1 MRGFSRCALSAALLV
16 STLAAQ
22 PPQPSPQPKE
32 PTEKE
37 KEDLDAGIPI
47 TSEIVRKSCSGC
59 HKADEKGR
67 LSRISWRR
75 TTPEGW
81 EFTIKRMIDL
91 NGLQIEPSQARE
103 VLRYLADNLGLA
115 PEEAKAAAFEPEK
128 RMIDYH
134 YSDRDV
140 EEVCT
145 KCHGMGRVVSQRRT
159 RGEWELLIAMHR
171 GLYPLSDFQA
181 FRRGGPPQT
190 EPGPDGRPPDNR
202 HPMEKVI
209 PKLADQLA
217 FRTPEWMAWSANMR
231 APKLAGRWAFSGYQA
246 GTGPIYG
253 ETVIA
258 AGDREGEFQTDTRYL
273 FARTGD
279 VVRRQ
284 GKSLVYTGF
293 QWRGRSRTGDQ
304 DKDGMREVMLL
315 DRGQHGMTGRW
326 FTGAYDETGI
336 DVTLTRLGSD
346 PLVLGVDHVGL
357 AAGAAHEITIYG
369 ANLPASLAPSAID
382 FGRGVSVTRV
392 VAATPQVVKVEV
404 DVAKDAPV
412 GPRDV
417 LVAGAARPGAAMVYD
432 HIDSIRVK
440 PQAGMARVGGA
451 NFPKQYQQFEAYA
464 YHNGPDGKPGTK
476 DDLELGPVAASWTIE
491 EYTATYDDHDKDFVG
506 AIDANGLFTPNL
518 DGPNPKRI
526 TNPSNVGA
534 NNVGDVWVV
543 ASFQAPGGKLLRARA
558 HLLVTVP
565 LYVRYDQP
573 EVSQ

>member
-1 MRGFSRCALSAALLV
+1 MRGLLRCLLSVVLLLSALV
-16 STLAAQ
+16 AQQ
-22 PPQPSPQPKE
+22 PPQTPPQPKE

-37 KEDLDAGIPI
+37 KEELDAGIPI
-47 TSEIVRKSCSGC
+47 TSEVVRKSCSPC

-81 EFTIKRMIDL
+81 EFTIKRMVSL
-91 NGLQIEPSQARE
+91 NGAQLEPSDARE

-115 PEEAKAAAFEPEK
+115 PEEAKTAAFEPEK
-128 RMIDYH
+128 RMIEYH
-134 YSDRDV
+134 YSDHDV

-145 KCHGMGRVVSQRRT
+145 KCHSMGRIVSQRRT
-159 RGEWELLIAMHR
+159 KSEWELLIAMHR
-171 GLYPLSDFQA
+171 GYYPLSDFQA

-217 FRTPEWMAWSANMR
+217 FKTPEWIAWSANMR

-246 GTGPIYG
+246 GKGPIYG
-253 ETVIA
+253 ETVIT
-258 AGDREGEFQTDTRYL
+258 AGDREGEFQTDTRYV
-273 FARTGD
+273 FARTGEN
-279 VVRRQ
+279 VRRT

-293 QWRGRSRTGDQ
+293 QWRGRSYVGNQ
-304 DKDGMREVMLL
+304 EGGVREVMLL
-315 DRGQHGMTGRW
+315 DRNQHELSGRW
-326 FTGAYDETGI
+326 FNGAYDEIGI

-346 PLVLGVDHVGL
+346 PLVLGVDHTGL
-357 AAGAAHEITIYG
+357 MAGASREVAIYG
-369 ANLPASLAPSAID
+369 ANLPASVAASAID
-382 FGRGVSVTRV
+382 FGRGVSVKRV
-392 VAATPQVVKVEV
+392 VSSSPQMVKVEL
-404 DVAKDAPV
+404 DVAKDASV
-412 GPRDV
+412 GPRDI
-417 LVAGAARPGAAMVYD
+417 LVAGAARPEAAMVFD

-451 NFPKQYQQFEAYA
+451 NFPKEYQQFEAYA

-476 DDLELGPVAASWTIE
+476 DDLELGPVAANWAIE
-491 EYTATYDDHDKDFVG
+491 EYTATYDDHDKDYVG

-518 DGPNPKRI
+518 DGPNPKRDR
-526 TNPSNVGA
+526 NA
-534 NNVGDVWVV
+534 DNVGDVWVV
-543 ASFQAPGGKLLRARA
+543 ATFQAPGGKTLRARA

-573 EVSQ
+573 EVSK

>member
-1 MRGFSRCALSAALLV
+1 MRGILRCLLSGALLV
-16 STLAAQ
+16 SALVAQQ
-22 PPQPSPQPKE
+22 PPQTPPQPKE

-37 KEDLDAGIPI
+37 KEELDAGIPI
-47 TSEIVRKSCSGC
+47 TSQIVTKSCSPC

-81 EFTIKRMIDL
+81 EFTIKRMVSL
-91 NGLQIEPSQARE
+91 NGAQMEPADARE
-103 VLRYLADNLGLA
+103 VLRYLSDNLGLA

-128 RMIDYH
+128 RMIEYH

-145 KCHGMGRVVSQRRT
+145 KCHGMGRIVSQRRT
-159 RGEWELLIAMHR
+159 KSEWELLIAMHR
-171 GLYPLSDFQA
+171 GYYPLSDFQA

-209 PKLADQLA
+209 PKLADQLSLK
-217 FRTPEWMAWSANMR
+217 TPEWMAWSANMR

-246 GTGPIYG
+246 GKGPLYG

-273 FARTGD
+273 FARTGES
-279 VVRRQ
+279 VHRT
-284 GKSLVYTGF
+284 GKALVYTGF
-293 QWRGRSRTGDQ
+293 QWRGRSRAGEQDQ
-304 DKDGMREVMLL
+304 DGMREVMLL
-315 DRGQHGMTGRW
+315 DRNQHELSGRW
-326 FTGAYDETGI
+326 FTGAYNETGI

-357 AAGAAHEITIYG
+357 MTGASREVAIYG
-369 ANLPASLAPSAID
+369 ANLPASVAASAID
-382 FGRGVSVTRV
+382 FGRGVSVKRV
-392 VAATPQVVKVEV
+392 VSSTPQMLKVEL

-417 LVAGAARPGAAMVYD
+417 LVAGAARPGAAMVFD

-451 NFPKQYQQFEAYA
+451 NFPKEYQQFEAWA

-476 DDLELGPVAASWTIE
+476 DDLELGPITANWTIE
-491 EYTATYDDHDKDFVG
+491 EYTATYEDHDKDFVG
-506 AIDANGLFTPNL
+506 AIDANGFFTPNL
-518 DGPNPKRI
+518 DGPNPKRDR
-526 TNPSNVGA
+526 NA

-543 ASFQAPGGKLLRARA
+543 ATFQAPGGKTLRARA

-565 LYVRYDQP
+565 LYVMYDQG